1 MTDFKNSK
9 SILAK
14 LLAQEDLKVQ
24 HEKIPTAYFDVK
36 NRVLGLP
43 IWKDMTGELYDLLC
57 GHEVGHAL
65 YTPADGW
72 HDQVAQG
79 YKDVGP
85 HFKGFLNVL
94 EDARIEK
101 KIKRR
106 YPGIGP
112 SFYKAYQGLWESD
125 FFEVKYKDL
134 NDLLFIDR
142 VNILTK
148 VGSYVS
154 VDIEFTEKEQ
164 DYIKRIND
172 LETWEEVVEL
182 AKELY
187 TEAEEELKEKQQEIQ
202 QQMVQLGDFGDQFE
216 DEEGVGTGPEID
228 TDEFGDPV
236 GDAETPESITDRAF
250 RDREADLLDPESKP
264 YAYFKL
270 PKYDSRKFI
279 IDYQTTMKDMV
290 FSNRLESKRAEIL
303 RDFTTKNM
311 KFVNYLVKE
320 FELRRNADQMSRA
333 KISKSGELDVK
344 KAHLYKI
351 SEDLFR
357 KFTVVPNGKNHG
369 LVMVFDMSSSMTNN
383 MAGVLEQMM
392 ILVQFC
398 RKVNISFDVYG
409 FTNNSRHHGGT
420 EDPLF
425 KYREA
430 YTDRIIEAEGNLV
443 LRDAYFRLQHFFSD
457 RMSAMQFKRQISN
470 MALVAECY
478 SGFNSRTDQR
488 YYYQDLPE
496 VMRLNSTPLHESLM
510 VSGDLVR
517 RFKERT
523 GADIVNMVYLT
534 DGESDGH
541 IQFYQH
547 YEHRKPEDD
556 MGHFAIQRNQNITVT
571 DEATGVSI
579 QTDQPYHKGQRMLVE
594 LLRKSTGAN
603 VVNFH
608 LGGSNVRR
616 EVEERLFDY
625 RLEQHDM
632 ALLDRI
638 MEGNRKNKVAI
649 IENKGWSELYVLKG
663 SQMNFE
669 DEELVATTK
678 KDIARNF
685 MKMQKGKLLN
695 RVLLNRFVQMI
706 A

>member
-79 YKDVGP
+79 YRDVGP

-125 FFEVKYKDL
+125 FFEVKEKDL
-134 NDLLFIDR
+134 NSLLFIDR

-154 VDIEFTEKEQ
+154 VDMEFTEKEQ
-164 DYIKRIND
+164 GYIKRINE
-172 LETWEEVVEL
+172 LETWEEVVAL
-182 AKELY
+182 AQELY

-202 QQMVQLGDFGDQFE
+202 QQMVQVGQVGEQLDDE
-216 DEEGVGTGPEID
+216 DGQGSGQQID
-228 TDEFGDPV
+228 YDEFADPV
-236 GDAETPESITDRAF
+236 GESEEPESITDRAF
-250 RDREADLLDPESKP
+250 RNREADLLDPESKP
-264 YAYFKL
+264 YAYYTM
-270 PKYDSRKFI
+270 PKFDSRKFI
-279 IDYQTTMKDMV
+279 IDYQSTMTDMV
-290 FSNRLESKRAEIL
+290 FGAALEDKRAEL
-303 RDFTTKNM
+303 LQDFTSKNM

-320 FELRRNADQMSRA
+320 FELRRNADQLSRA
-333 KISKSGELDVK
+333 KISRSGELDVK

-357 KFTVVPNGKNHG
+357 KFTIVPNGKNHG
-369 LVMVFDMSSSMTNN
+369 LVMVFDMSSSMT
-383 MAGVLEQMM
+383 GVMPGVIEQML

-409 FTNNSRHHGGT
+409 FTNHNSRF
-420 EDPLF
+420 DAADSPLMDYF
-425 KYREA
+425 KDYD
-430 YTDRIIEAEGNLV
+430 DRAPARAGDLV
-443 LRDAYFRLQHFFSD
+443 LKDPFFRLQHFFSD
-457 RMSAMQFKRQISN
+457 RMSAMQFKRQVSN
-470 MALVAECY
+470 LVLCAE
-478 SGFNSRTDQR
+478 GFNPKGSYGYNDM
-488 YYYQDLPE
+488 PSI
-496 VMRLNSTPLHESLM
+496 MRLNSTPLHESLM
-510 VSGDLVR
+510 VSGDLLR

-534 DGESDGH
+534 DGESDGY
-541 IQFYQH
+541 IQYYDT
-547 YEHRKPEDD
+547 YEHREAGDEL
-556 MGHFAIQRNQNITVT
+556 GAFAIQRNQNITIT
-571 DEATGVSI
+571 DAATGVSI
-579 QTDQPYHKGQRMLVE
+579 QTDQPYQRGQRMLVD

-608 LGGSNVRR
+608 LGGSNMRR

-625 RLEQHDM
+625 RMEQRNPDLLEKILET
-632 ALLDRI
+632 A
-638 MEGNRKNKVAI
+638 RKTKVAI
-649 IENKGWSELYVLKG
+649 IENKGWSELYVIRG
-663 SQMNFE
+663 SQMHFE
-669 DEELVATTK
+669 DEELTATTK

-695 RVLLNRFVQMI
+695 RVLLNRFIQMI